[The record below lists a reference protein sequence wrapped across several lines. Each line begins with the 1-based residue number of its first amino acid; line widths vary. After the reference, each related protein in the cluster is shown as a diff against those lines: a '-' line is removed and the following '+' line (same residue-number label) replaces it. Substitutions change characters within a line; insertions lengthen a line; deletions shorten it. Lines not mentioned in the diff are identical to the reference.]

1 VANHKSAKKRARQ
14 TIVRTARNKTKVSQL
29 RSSLK
34 KLQEAEANKDKSTAM
49 ILLKET
55 QSLLAKLAKTGVIKL
70 ENAARKTSRLHTSVN
85 KL

>member
-1 VANHKSAKKRARQ
+1 MANHKSAKKRARQ